1 MLSRSIQLQSE
12 AIVLTLGM
20 ANAVEVLDNVLE
32 GHDVDACKAVSWWSD
47 ARRQRLADADETRCR
62 LCVKIWRKRGL
73 YHLLAKR
80 SFWRCLIQNI
90 NPPLSFWKSSIQNLG
105 FFDD

>member
-1 MLSRSIQLQSE
+1 MTLARLSADGATFATKNTRIREPRTEKKQDS
-12 AIVLTLGM
+12 
-20 ANAVEVLDNVLE
+20 
-32 GHDVDACKAVSWWSD
+32 CKAVSWWSD
-47 ARRQRLADADETRCR
+47 ARRLRLADADETRCR